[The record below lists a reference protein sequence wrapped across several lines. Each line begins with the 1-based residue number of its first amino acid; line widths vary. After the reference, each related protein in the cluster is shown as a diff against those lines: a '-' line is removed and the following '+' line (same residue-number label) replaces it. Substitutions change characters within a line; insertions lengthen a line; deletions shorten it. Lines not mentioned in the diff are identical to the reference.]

1 MNNAELQQR
10 KQAVFARGE
19 GNAYGIYVA
28 KAKNAELWD
37 VEGNVT
43 LILVVVSPW

>member
-19 GNAYGIYVA
+19 GNATA
-28 KAKNAELWD
+28 FMSRKKMPELWD
-37 VEGNVT
+37 VEGKRY
-43 LILVVVSPW
+43 IDFGVVSPW